1 MTPLGNSAILVKSYI
16 PNNGGKRLEG
26 ADLHFKE
33 ERYEENLRCTTL
45 HKKATLRL
53 GVCTGCFSAE
63 LHYGTLLDMKLTTFP
78 R

>member
-45 HKKATLRL
+45 DKKPL
-53 GVCTGCFSAE
+53 
-63 LHYGTLLDMKLTTFP
+63 
-78 R
+78 

>member
-33 ERYEENLRCTTL
+33 ERYDENLRCTTL
-45 HKKATLRL
+45 DKKATLRYVRVAL
-53 GVCTGCFSAE
+53 VLNCTWIDHVS
-63 LHYGTLLDMKLTTFP
+63 
-78 R
+78 